1 MNKLILV
8 SLSVDKRYK
17 GKEVKS
23 KMIIGLFLLITG
35 ICGMTINEYIDPWSP
50 DWLDPNNWSLG
61 HVPQGNETALI
72 DNKIVMVYG
81 ENVDITNLWLRNNAI
96 FSIYEIMNIKN
107 ELRNINSNF
116 LVFANL
122 SFDYWNSSN
131 ALLWIMN
138 NSNIQAGN
146 PIILNIED
154 QLVVGLNTTSDIS
167 VPIVNSG
174 SIELLPQS
182 KLKIPLLIQ
191 SKKGQLSFNIGSA
204 TDQIQLKNSYIQGIL
219 KLKPYSSR
227 NISKPRCFPLILG
240 QINLFQVEIKNYL
253 SDFQY
258 INVTKEQ
265 VSLCLT

>member
-1 MNKLILV
+1 
-8 SLSVDKRYK
+8 
-17 GKEVKS
+17 
-23 KMIIGLFLLITG
+23 
-35 ICGMTINEYIDPWSP
+35 
-50 DWLDPNNWSLG
+50 
-61 HVPQGNETALI
+61 
-72 DNKIVMVYG
+72 MVYG

-204 TDQIQLKNSYIQGIL
+204 TDQIQLNNLYI
-219 KLKPYSSR
+219 
-227 NISKPRCFPLILG
+227 
-240 QINLFQVEIKNYL
+240 
-253 SDFQY
+253 
-258 INVTKEQ
+258 
-265 VSLCLT
+265 